1 MAGVK
6 GETPYNAGMDAIE
19 TPAHAVLRQLR
30 TLLPPDR
37 VLTDLSSRESL
48 ARDQL
53 RRRRAFRLPP
63 DVPAPPLAAVLPRG
77 TDDVA
82 AVLHLADELGVPVVE
97 HGGGTG
103 LMGGALCLKPAIVLD
118 MRAMHRVLA
127 VSVEDRS
134 VTVEAGAVLADVG
147 AALAPHGLILGHDP
161 WTYPIA
167 TVGGAISTNS
177 LGYRGGR
184 YGSMAEQV
192 LGLTVVL
199 PSGAV
204 VRTRAVPRSST
215 GPRLHQLFAGA
226 EGVLGVITE
235 ATLRVFPLPERRRL
249 LAFDFPSFEH
259 GFTAAQAMFQTG
271 LTPALLDFGAP
282 PRQGRGRMYLG
293 FEGLTEEVEA
303 GAPRAQALC
312 REHGGINVGE
322 EAAREFWASRHV
334 TADQIQAWRRLEQRE
349 PVPGEPGSSVFD
361 YLHVALPPSR
371 VLEYVRR
378 CTALFESRGIQVR
391 EWGLWYGPELLSVA
405 ITRATNT
412 PAEVELVVRAVDEA
426 LMLAQDLGGTM
437 EYVHGVGIRYAHLM
451 AREHGYG
458 LEVLRAI
465 KRALD
470 PHGVLNPG
478 KLGL

>member
-6 GETPYNAGMDAIE
+6 GKTPYNAGMN
-19 TPAHAVLRQLR
+19 AHDSQPHQVLPHLRAV
-30 TLLPPDR
+30 LPPDR
-37 VLTDLSSRESL
+37 ILTDPSSLDDL

-53 RRRRAFRLPP
+53 RRRRAIHLPLG
-63 DVPAPPLAAVLPRG
+63 VPTTPVAAVLPRN

-82 AVLHLADELGVPVVE
+82 AVLHVADELGVPVVE

-127 VSVEDRS
+127 ISVEDRS
-134 VTVEAGAVLADVG
+134 VKAEAGAVLADVD
-147 AALAPHGLILGHDP
+147 AALAAHGLMLGHDP

-184 YGSMAEQV
+184 YGSIVDQV

-199 PSGAV
+199 PSGTV
-204 VRTRAVPRSST
+204 IRTRAVPRSST

-235 ATLRVFPLPERRRL
+235 VTLRAFPLPERRAL
-249 LAFDFPSFEH
+249 LAFEFPSFEH
-259 GFTAAQAMFQTG
+259 GFSAAHELFRLG

-282 PRQGRGRMYLG
+282 PRGSGRMYLG
-293 FEGLTEEVEA
+293 FEGLSEEVEA
-303 GAPRAQALC
+303 IAPRAAAIC
-312 REHGGINVGE
+312 RHHQGVDVGGEVARAFWEH
-322 EAAREFWASRHV
+322 RHV
-334 TADQIQAWRRLEQRE
+334 TAEQMQAWRRLERAE
-349 PVPGEPGSSVFD
+349 PAPGEPGSSVFD
-361 YLHVALPPSR
+361 YLHVALPPTR
-371 VLEYVRR
+371 VVEYVHR
-378 CTALFESRGIQVR
+378 CTALFEARGIQVR

-405 ITRATNT
+405 ITRATDT
-412 PAEVELVVRAVDEA
+412 PAELDIVVRAVDEA

-451 AREHGYG
+451 AREHGAG
-458 LEVLRAI
+458 LEVLRAL

-470 PHGVLNPG
+470 PHGILNPG